1 MKVEI
6 EFDEIEQEKAEAF
19 LDHVISLLRAAGYLI
34 NKATIEEKN
43 EKENV

>member
-6 EFDEIEQEKAEAF
+6 EFDEKVDQEKAEAF

-34 NKATIEEKN
+34 NKATID